1 MTVADPA
8 RRYLAR
14 FDLNGFIVE
23 GRELPPDSPMLAAP
37 RVHLRDGELLL
48 TLAEL
53 RAAIDKLIDK
63 PTTHK
68 LDPGRKDANLRHLN
82 HVHVS
87 P

>member
-1 MTVADPA
+1 MADPA

-14 FDLNGFIVE
+14 FDSDGFIVE

-37 RVHLRDGELLL
+37 RVYLRDGERLL

-53 RAAIDKLIDK
+53 RAAVDKLIDK
-63 PTTHK
+63 P
-68 LDPGRKDANLRHLN
+68 NLRHLN
-82 HVHVS
+82 HVHVT

>member
-1 MTVADPA
+1 MTVAIPA

-37 RVHLRDGELLL
+37 RVYLRDGERLL

-53 RAAIDKLIDK
+53 RAAVDKLIDK
-63 PTTHK
+63 P
-68 LDPGRKDANLRHLN
+68 NLRHLN
-82 HVHVS
+82 HVHVF
-87 P
+87 PGDAQ

>member
-14 FDLNGFIVE
+14 FDSDGFIVE

-37 RVHLRDGELLL
+37 NRYLRDGERLM

-53 RAAIDKLIDK
+53 RAAVDRLLDK
-63 PTTHK
+63 P
-68 LDPGRKDANLRHLN
+68 DPDWRGLR
-82 HVHVS
+82 
-87 P
+87 

>member
-14 FDLNGFIVE
+14 FDSDGFIVE
-23 GRELPPDSPMLAAP
+23 VRELPPDSPMLADP
-37 RVHLRDGELLL
+37 NRYLLSSERLL

-63 PTTHK
+63 PTPDWNVA
-68 LDPGRKDANLRHLN
+68 L
-82 HVHVS
+82 
-87 P
+87 